1 LEVAREARGARRRD
15 PRCPDTPLAPVPART
30 SLYAEITD
38 KIIAELEVHQRQ
50 DAVPPVFTSALEG
63 G

>member
-1 LEVAREARGARRRD
+1 MSECTARAGSGQDEHSM
-15 PRCPDTPLAPVPART
+15 P
-30 SLYAEITD
+30 EITD